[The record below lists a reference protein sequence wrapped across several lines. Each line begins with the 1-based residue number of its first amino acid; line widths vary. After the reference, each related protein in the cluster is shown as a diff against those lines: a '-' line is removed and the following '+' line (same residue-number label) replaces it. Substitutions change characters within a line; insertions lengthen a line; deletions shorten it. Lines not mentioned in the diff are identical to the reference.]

1 MANSVTLSD
10 LRTQALDLSDLTN
23 SASPVTARVTDYVN
37 AALGE
42 LWDIL
47 TTSFEDYVR
56 STSTI
61 TISAGTSAYSLPS
74 DFYKAIKVFS
84 AVGDDRYRLE
94 RFSLDEYDTISDPYA
109 GSVTSTSSLRYRIM
123 GNQILFAPMPAS
135 SGSVELWYVPQLTK
149 LSGDSDTV
157 HVSIPVGWEDFV
169 ALAAAVR
176 LRIRDQQDASQL
188 QALKQ
193 EARARILAAAED
205 RDTGEPQ
212 RITDV
217 SYRFQRR
224 RWR

>member
-1 MANSVTLSD
+1 MANAATLSD
-10 LRTQALDLSDLTN
+10 LRTQALDLADLTN

-37 AALGE
+37 AALSE

-47 TTSFEDYVR
+47 ATSFEDYVR
-56 STSTI
+56 STNTI
-61 TISAGTSAYSLPS
+61 TIVAGTSAYSLPT
-74 DFYKAIKVFS
+74 DFYKALKVFA
-84 AVGDDRYRLE
+84 AVGTDRYRLE
-94 RFSLDEYDTISDPYA
+94 RFSLDEYDTISDPYVGNVA
-109 GSVTSTSSLRYRIM
+109 STSSLKYRIM
-123 GNQILFAPMPAS
+123 GNQILFAPIPAA

-169 ALAAAVR
+169 ALSAAVR
-176 LRIRDQQDASQL
+176 LRVRDQQDASEL
-188 QALKQ
+188 QALKT
-193 EARARILAAAED
+193 EARQRILSAAED
-205 RDTGEPQ
+205 RDSGEPQ